1 MPSVRDQGD
10 RNTRVRGAGP
20 RRAAA
25 ERVRRL
31 RDRLSDRWLAF
42 KPKIVTLPI
51 GEPPLRV
58 FIGTP
63 QAQDWY
69 DPIQPHNL
77 AEFAWVLAHLAGRPE
92 KIIDAGAYHGL
103 YTLVFARAAAPG
115 SEVVAIDPVPSNVA
129 LIEVNLALNGLAA
142 RIEPVA
148 VSARDGHVRFAGGSC
163 GQIVTS
169 GGSEYRA
176 MRLAS
181 ILPDATVVKLDI
193 EGAEFAV
200 LPAALAELANVHTW
214 LVEIHPDSDHEPEE
228 IVELFRAK
236 GYRLSWLNRATAR
249 VEPWPEDS
257 PWTERSTLIA
267 LRP

>member
-1 MPSVRDQGD
+1 MTLPFGE
-10 RNTRVRGAGP
+10 
-20 RRAAA
+20 RAK
-25 ERVRRL
+25 RL
-31 RDRLSDRWLAF
+31 RDRLGDRWLAF
-42 KPKIVTLPI
+42 KPKIITLPL

-63 QAQDWY
+63 QAEDWY

-77 AEFAWVLAHLAGRPE
+77 AEFAWVIEHLAGRPE

-115 SEVVAIDPVPSNVA
+115 SEIVAVDPVPSNTA
-129 LIEVNLALNGLAA
+129 LIEVNLALNGLTA
-142 RIEPVA
+142 RIEPA
-148 VSARDGHVRFAGGSC
+148 AISEQDGSVRFGGGSC
-163 GQIVTS
+163 GRIVAS

-176 MRLAS
+176 KRLAS

-200 LPAALAELANVHTW
+200 LPSALEELEDVHTW
-214 LVEIHPDSDHEPEE
+214 LVEIHPDGAHEPDE
-228 IVELFRAK
+228 ILRLFRAK
-236 GYRLSWLNRATAR
+236 GYQLGWLNRASAE
-249 VEPWPEDS
+249 VEPWPEGV
-257 PWTERSTLIA
+257 PWSERTTLIA